1 MGIRKF
7 TVITVSGKEK
17 KWAEQRYRM
26 MTWWLYGRAL
36 VPLTVFECPKFRS
49 MMASFDSTGAPM
61 YLRLL
66 KELIK
71 LEFNFFVLL
80 LQRALQESIKF
91 FGGNAFAQLVHDG
104 AQLRNKSKYQHL
116 GFEFVH
122 CFEPIRVS
130 VGYLHIQSGDSDVI
144 ATQFTERLSALGIP
158 KHIFMRKFRIS
169 LRWL

>member
-1 MGIRKF
+1 MFTTPNMGIRKF

-36 VPLTVFECPKFRS
+36 VPLTVFECPKFRD
-49 MMASFDSTGAPM
+49 MMASFDSMGAPM

-122 CFEPIRVS
+122 RFEPIRVS

-144 ATQFTERLSALGIP
+144 ATQFTA
-158 KHIFMRKFRIS
+158 
-169 LRWL
+169 

>member
-1 MGIRKF
+1 MITSPSAESPVPSSSQQQGNTTGIRRF
-7 TVITVSGKEK
+7 TVITLSGKEK

-80 LQRALQESIKF
+80 LQRGKWHE
-91 FGGNAFAQLVHDG
+91 
-104 AQLRNKSKYQHL
+104 R
-116 GFEFVH
+116 
-122 CFEPIRVS
+122 PPRV
-130 VGYLHIQSGDSDVI
+130 GECAHRD
-144 ATQFTERLSALGIP
+144 
-158 KHIFMRKFRIS
+158 
-169 LRWL
+169 